1 MNKKYTHNE
10 AMFILLLRTPRQL
23 VSIRDIRAFTKIHC
37 TSECF
42 NINSRANNLRMDYK
56 YDVPN
61 ETKKINGVSHSC
73 YKIMVT
79 DEELKVIRK
88 LYLERHSIPLYTTVQ
103 KELQPKQLTFI

>member
-23 VSIRDIRAFTKIHC
+23 VSIRDIRAFTKDQC
-37 TSECF
+37 TTECF
-42 NINSRANNLRMDYK
+42 NINSRAADLRKFK
-56 YDVPN
+56 YDISN
-61 ETKKINGVSHSC
+61 ETKKINGISHSC

-79 DEELKVIRK
+79 DEEVKMIRK

-103 KELQPKQLTFI
+103 KELKPKQLTFI

>member
-1 MNKKYTHNE
+1 MKKYTHNE
-10 AMFILLLRTPRQL
+10 AMFILLLRTPRQF
-23 VSIRDIRAFTKIHC
+23 VTIRDIRNFTKIHC

-73 YKIMVT
+73 YKINVT
-79 DEELKVIRK
+79 DQEVKVIRK
-88 LYLERHSIPLYTTVQ
+88 LYLESFKIPLYTTVQ
-103 KELQPKQLTFI
+103 NQLKPKQLTLI